1 MILETRVIVHGLIQ
15 KVAVHFTYVAP
26 SKHGSILL
34 HSQRIEPLRLK
45 RAEGLRWHILL
56 MKWCYHIKHGNLMF
70 IYYWYLG
77 DNRLALRVGLHSGN
91 RPLPDDIEALD
102 LLFRRA
108 AGLLIP

>member
-1 MILETRVIVHGLIQ
+1 MILETRVIVQGLIQ

-26 SKHGSILL
+26 SKHGAILL
-34 HSQRIEPLRLK
+34 NSQRIEPLRLK

-77 DNRLALRVGLHSGN
+77 DHRLPLRVCLHSGN
-91 RPLPDDIEALD
+91 RSLPDDIEALN